1 MNKLSRHTDDHKNIF
16 IILNRD
22 FRRGLSRGGVNAELG
37 YAYEV
42 WRSFCCIL
50 LKNYPLNLTRKVYS
64 ALYDSRTHSAMAAD
78 CFVQSL
84 HTNPIM
90 QEKKIPYTNRL

>member
-37 YAYEV
+37 YARMKCGV
-42 WRSFCCIL
+42 LSVVFS
-50 LKNYPLNLTRKVYS
+50 LKIIR
-64 ALYDSRTHSAMAAD
+64 
-78 CFVQSL
+78 
-84 HTNPIM
+84 
-90 QEKKIPYTNRL
+90 